1 MHKKSVNGNYKSPV
15 EEVCQQ
21 LMSLL
26 AENTLRVELYPFEI
40 PLPMANGHNL
50 PAVAAGRHLKTFGKR
65 RGINQQR
72 VVASDGQRIIQPLKD
87 PLPVMMDGEVL
98 PCITFAARTIVAPKT
113 WAIA

>member
-1 MHKKSVNGNYKSPV
+1 MHKKSVNGNYKSPI

-21 LMSLL
+21 LMPLL

-40 PLPMANGHNL
+40 PLPMTNRHNL
-50 PAVAAGRHLKTFGKR
+50 TAFAASRHLKAFGKR

-87 PLPVMMDGEVL
+87 PRPL
-98 PCITFAARTIVAPKT
+98 
-113 WAIA
+113 

>member
-1 MHKKSVNGNYKSPV
+1 MHKKSVNGNYKSPI

-26 AENTLRVELYPFEI
+26 AENTFRVELYPFEI
-40 PLPMANGHNL
+40 PLPMANRHNL
-50 PAVAAGRHLKTFGKR
+50 SAFAAGRHLKAFGKR

-87 PLPVMMDGEVL
+87 PCPL
-98 PCITFAARTIVAPKT
+98 
-113 WAIA
+113 